1 MVDTGDLKSP
11 DLYGRAGSSP
21 APGTF
26 GPLFVNNFQ
35 WLPLRAV
42 NVDWWKRLQ

>member
-11 DLYGRAGSSP
+11 DLMVVRSSP

-35 WLPLRAV
+35 WLSLRAV